1 MIFNL
6 FITGAVYSSQ
16 ASYSALQFCRAALDG
31 GHSISQV
38 FFYQEGVTQGS
49 NLTVP
54 LADEFDSVT
63 HWQDIA
69 KQHNIELVV
78 CVSAAERR
86 GILNQEQALEHGC
99 DSSNLHP
106 SFSVAGL
113 GEFHSASLESD
124 RTVSF
129 K

>member
-16 ASYSALQFCRAALDG
+16 ASYSALQFCRAALRS
-31 GHSISQV
+31 GHRISQV

-54 LADEFDSVT
+54 LADEFDSVK

-69 KQHNIELVV
+69 EQHSIDLVV

-86 GILNQEQALEHGC
+86 GILNTEQAAEHGH
-99 DSSNLHP
+99 DTSNLHP

-113 GEFHSASLESD
+113 GDFHSASLQSD